1 MLHPRSEALQR
12 DVMEC
17 CLRTPEKLGAGEV
30 DRGLRKV
37 RRHELVDTRGLAALF
52 DLGVRAGLL
61 GLLALGSYV
70 LAYTPLK
77 SRSGF
82 SVLVGAIPGAI
93 PPMLGYVAATGR
105 FGIEPGT
112 LFAVQFMWQFPHFWA
127 IAWVAHEDYLKAG
140 YKMLPF
146 KEGRTAASARQIL
159 LYTMLCIPA
168 SLLPWALPGEAPMV
182 GDIAFTVAV
191 LTGLGFLVPAVR
203 LWRSLDVKDARQ
215 LMFASFLYLPIVQ
228 LTYVLDKIP

>member
-1 MLHPRSEALQR
+1 MISN
-12 DVMEC
+12 V
-17 CLRTPEKLGAGEV
+17 
-30 DRGLRKV
+30 
-37 RRHELVDTRGLAALF
+37 RHEFSNGNQWNE
-52 DLGVRAGLL
+52 
-61 GLLALGSYV
+61 
-70 LAYTPLK
+70 K
-77 SRSGF
+77 S
-82 SVLVGAIPGAI
+82 
-93 PPMLGYVAATGR
+93 GYVAATGR

-146 KEGRTAASARQIL
+146 IVGRTAASARQIL

-191 LTGLGFLVPAVR
+191 LTGLGFLIPAVR
-203 LWRSLDVKDARQ
+203 QWRSLEVKDARQ
-215 LMFASFLYLPIVQ
+215 QQYEHPRRHPRHPARPRGRL
-228 LTYVLDKIP
+228 